1 MNNEEDAEAGEIQQ
15 TVRELD
21 SVMVKLSLLIESLN
35 GILLLHPATP
45 WPLVLSQLNNIIA
58 RYESILRELQLPAF
72 AQALVHPHVLIQ
84 QDPDFIPRI
93 LLRTKLIPEIEDE
106 EREVVAEYL
115 RIGQDD
121 DTIADGMDVLED
133 TSLQKHL
140 DMDTLSQTSL
150 IKKQRE
156 WEGKVQ
162 AQTELIQASLEIYLE
177 LRQEL
182 NPMLKGR
189 IRESAEHLSVSN
201 SVGRTTQATPLEQTL
216 SWMSSGPPL

>member
-35 GILLLHPATP
+35 GVGTPACTYTAG
-45 WPLVLSQLNNIIA
+45 S
-58 RYESILRELQLPAF
+58 
-72 AQALVHPHVLIQ
+72 
-84 QDPDFIPRI
+84 DFIPRI